1 MSLLSLKLNLND
13 YVNSSEFSL
22 PHYQTYN
29 NDFQDRNRGIRVNVD
44 RYDMVTG
51 LLNHF
56 YPVRTITVTS
66 RDPTYI
72 TPSIK
77 AKLRSKNRMMRAGR
91 IEKAN

>member
-1 MSLLSLKLNLND
+1 
-13 YVNSSEFSL
+13 
-22 PHYQTYN
+22 
-29 NDFQDRNRGIRVNVD
+29 
-44 RYDMVTG
+44 MVTG

-56 YPVRTITVTS
+56 YPERTITIAS

-91 IEKAN
+91 IEKANALAVQISKEITYRNKSVTAQWPQPQD